1 MNGQNTAKNTAQN
14 TAKNPIEEQLKE
26 EYRTYAAKTDET
38 YNAWQD
44 GLLDFASG
52 KIDRRTLDLLHSAF
66 DYFRGLF
73 DHTNRLL
80 TKHFPDTARA
90 LYNELLGVWEKQ
102 QYNNRKEN
110 EQ

>member
-1 MNGQNTAKNTAQN
+1 MNGN
-14 TAKNPIEEQLKE
+14 AKNPLEEQLKE
-26 EYRTYAAKTDET
+26 EYRIYAAKTDET

-44 GLLDFASG
+44 ALVSFASG
-52 KIDRRTLDLLHSAF
+52 KIDRRTLELVRSAY

-90 LYNELLGVWEKQ
+90 LYNELLDVWEKQ
-102 QYNNRKEN
+102 QKNKQKEN